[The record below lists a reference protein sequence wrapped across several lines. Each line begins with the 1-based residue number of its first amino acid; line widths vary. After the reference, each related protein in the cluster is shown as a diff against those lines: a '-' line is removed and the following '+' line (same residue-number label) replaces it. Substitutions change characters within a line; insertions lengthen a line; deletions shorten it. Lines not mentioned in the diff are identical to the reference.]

1 VADKLYPAK
10 NGGRE
15 RARLRTF
22 DEYRAEYAR
31 SIAEPEAYWA
41 ERAEVLDWFHPW
53 HHVLDVDTD
62 EVDFAWFSG
71 ARLNAC
77 HNAVDR
83 HLRQRGDRTAIIWAG
98 DEPGTYKHI
107 SYRELK
113 HQVCRLANV
122 LLAHGVR
129 KGDRVCIYMPMI
141 PEAAYAMLACARI
154 GAVHSVVFGGFSAEA
169 LRDRVLDADCHVVI
183 TADEGVRGGR
193 KVPLKAIV
201 DRAVDGL
208 STVKSVLVARRT
220 GADVNMHTG
229 RDHFLDEEMKRQR
242 STCPVEWMSAE
253 DPLFI
258 LYTSGSTGKP
268 KGLLHTTAGYLVYVA
283 TTFQLVFDYQQ
294 GDVFC
299 CAADIGW
306 ITGHS
311 YILYG
316 PLLSG
321 GTTVMFESTPTYPDA
336 GRYWQMVDDLG
347 INIFYT
353 APTALRAIAQ
363 VGDEPVKKYSRKSL
377 RLLGSVGEP
386 INPEVWRW
394 YHDVV
399 GDGRCDVVDTYW
411 QTETGGMMI
420 SAMAGITPG
429 KPGSATLPLP
439 GIRPVLLE
447 PESGKLL
454 EGNGVSG
461 ALCMAQPW
469 PGQART
475 VWGDHQRFQDTYFTQ
490 YKGYYFTG
498 DGCTR
503 DEDGY
508 YWITGRI
515 DDVLNVSGH
524 RLGTAEVESALVA
537 HEAVAEAAVV
547 GYPHPIKGQ
556 GIYAY
561 VLLAK
566 GAERSAQELEGE
578 LKQQVRQSIGGFA
591 MPDVIHVA
599 PGLPKTRSGK
609 IMRRILRKLA
619 AGEFEGLGDTTT
631 LAEPEVVDKLIAQ
644 LRERAG

>member
-1 VADKLYPAK
+1 
-10 NGGRE
+10 
-15 RARLRTF
+15 
-22 DEYRAEYAR
+22 
-31 SIAEPEAYWA
+31 
-41 ERAEVLDWFHPW
+41 
-53 HHVLDVDTD
+53 
-62 EVDFAWFSG
+62 
-71 ARLNAC
+71 
-77 HNAVDR
+77 
-83 HLRQRGDRTAIIWAG
+83 
-98 DEPGTYKHI
+98 
-107 SYRELK
+107 
-113 HQVCRLANV
+113 
-122 LLAHGVR
+122 
-129 KGDRVCIYMPMI
+129 
-141 PEAAYAMLACARI
+141 
-154 GAVHSVVFGGFSAEA
+154 
-169 LRDRVLDADCHVVI
+169 
-183 TADEGVRGGR
+183 
-193 KVPLKAIV
+193 
-201 DRAVDGL
+201 
-208 STVKSVLVARRT
+208 
-220 GADVNMHTG
+220 
-229 RDHFLDEEMKRQR
+229 
-242 STCPVEWMSAE
+242 
-253 DPLFI
+253 
-258 LYTSGSTGKP
+258 
-268 KGLLHTTAGYLVYVA
+268 VA

-420 SAMAGITPG
+420 SAMAGVTPG